1 MKRHTLIFCFFLTL
15 FFSNKSF
22 AQSIILSN
30 GTIITK
36 LQDETKFDFYKKSI
50 EAAKFEKYRQLSNN
64 VVLEFNNGFSLVI
77 LSAEKFHE
85 FNNSIDLTSYS
96 NVTDKE
102 YPLPVFRVDDSGILV
117 SMHKTKVTKLELSQ
131 TK

>member
-1 MKRHTLIFCFFLTL
+1 MKLHTLIFCALFTL
-15 FFSNKSF
+15 FFFNKSF
-22 AQSIILSN
+22 AQNIILSN

-36 LQDETKFDFYKKSI
+36 LLDESKFESYKKSI
-50 EAAKFEKYRQLSNN
+50 ETSNFEKYRQLSNN
-64 VVLEFNNGFSLVI
+64 VVLEFTNGFSLVV
-77 LSAEKFHE
+77 LSAEKYHE
-85 FNNSIDLTSYS
+85 INNSVDVVGYT

-102 YPLPVFRVDDSGILV
+102 YPLPVFKIDDSGILV